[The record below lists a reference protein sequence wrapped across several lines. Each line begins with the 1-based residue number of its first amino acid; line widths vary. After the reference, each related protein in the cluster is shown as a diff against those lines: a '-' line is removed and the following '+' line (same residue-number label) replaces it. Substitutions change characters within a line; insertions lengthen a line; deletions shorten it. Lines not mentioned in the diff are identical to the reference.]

1 MHVHPLAHDQQLGNR
16 NLLRTAHILLGAAG
30 RLQQLIGIGNIAYAQ
45 RLTGRDPEGV
55 LRRLPVRFEEHG
67 TAQSGNHRPEA
78 GAEFREL
85 WLFDIDTVVVAERS
99 GLGWLEAGV
108 AFAWQNNGIVK
119 QVATDVVRNRDVNG
133 ADRDLLEVGIPGA
146 VGAGGERLLG
156 DHHDGQV
163 KEEVGGGSRKGG
175 ALGNGK
181 DNEDQQ
187 LDLFS
192 IYFTTKSQSFPP
204 KNKTNSRFE
213 IRVNDSWRPN

>member
-163 KEEVGGGSRKGG
+163 KEEVGGREQERWCAG
-175 ALGNGK
+175 
-181 DNEDQQ
+181 
-187 LDLFS
+187 
-192 IYFTTKSQSFPP
+192 
-204 KNKTNSRFE
+204 
-213 IRVNDSWRPN
+213 